1 MNYEDLK
8 GFLPKKILD
17 AHVHFF
23 RQESLYLK
31 IILDYAVMDYC
42 EGFVLAQMRVRV
54 DIGRRAVGGPAG
66 MADAY

>member
-23 RQESLYLK
+23 RQESL
-31 IILDYAVMDYC
+31 
-42 EGFVLAQMRVRV
+42 
-54 DIGRRAVGGPAG
+54 PAG
-66 MADAY
+66 HVASPNDYKRKFNMHFGLPE